1 MLHLYNTLTHKL
13 EEFKPITDKKVG
25 LYTCGPTVYHYA
37 HIGNLR
43 SYIFEDILKRVLQ
56 YNDYEVNHVM
66 NITDVGHL
74 TDDGDNGEDKM
85 EKGSKREGK
94 TAWEIAEF
102 YTQAFQN
109 DLKELN
115 IESPTTWCKATDNI
129 PEQIELVQTLIDKG
143 FTYETSDGVYFDT
156 TKFPSYG
163 EMANLQNQELEA
175 GSRVE
180 IGEKKNPHDFAL
192 WKWSERSEGHPEGFQ
207 PQEKRQMEWEAFGR
221 KGFPG
226 WHIECSAMSS
236 KYLGQHFDIHCGGI
250 DHIPVHHTN
259 EIAQSEAAFGE
270 KPWVNY
276 WMHGE
281 FIVLKNDEFNGST
294 YTNTIHQ
301 CPKCKLKNVVKDN
314 SGYLTEEKENLT
326 ELKVKCQN
334 CGDIFKSGIAS
345 QKMSKSGDNFITLD
359 KIIEKGIDPLAYRF
373 FLLQTHYRK
382 QLNFSWEALEA
393 AQTGLN
399 NLYKEASKFIDKD
412 MNEDDLKEWTNV
424 KNQSVDFFK
433 ECLNND
439 LDTPQSIAILWKSL
453 KTLDTPAQK
462 TKLILNADET
472 LGLEIFKPAKKIL
485 ESEKTQIKVP
495 AEIQKLLDKRKK
507 VREEKNWSES
517 DRLRDEI
524 KALGYTVEDTSKGQ
538 QISK

>member
-74 TDDGDNGEDKM
+74 MEGGATGAPKM

-102 YTQAFQN
+102 YTQAFQKN
-109 DLKELN
+109 LKELN

-143 FTYETSDGVYFDT
+143 FTYETSDGIYFDT
-156 TKFPSYG
+156 TKFPAYG

-180 IGEKKNPHDFAL
+180 IGEKKNSHDFAL
-192 WKWSERSEGHPEGFQ
+192 WKFSKPE
-207 PQEKRQMEWEAFGR
+207 EKRQMEWEAFGR
-221 KGFPG
+221 MGFPG

-270 KPWVNY
+270 HPWVNY
-276 WMHGE
+276 WMHNE
-281 FIVLKNDEFNGST
+281 FIVLKNNEKMGKSNDNFT
-294 YTNTIHQ
+294 TLQ
-301 CPKCKLKNVVKDN
+301 KLK
-314 SGYLTEEKENLT
+314 E
-326 ELKVKCQN
+326 Q
-334 CGDIFKSGIAS
+334 
-345 QKMSKSGDNFITLD
+345 
-359 KIIEKGIDPLAYRF
+359 GIDPLAYRF
-373 FLLQTHYRK
+373 FLLQTNYRK
-382 QLNFSWEALEA
+382 QLCFSFEALEA
-393 AQTGLN
+393 AQTGLE
-399 NLYKEASKFIDKD
+399 NLRSKILKLKNESKKIDTTKLQ
-412 MNEDDLKEWTNV
+412 EKFLEKI
-424 KNQSVDFFK
+424 
-433 ECLNND
+433 NND
-439 LDTPQSIAILWKSL
+439 LDMPGSLALIFDALKNEEIDYETILQFDKV
-453 KTLDTPAQK
+453 
-462 TKLILNADET
+462 
-472 LGLEIFKPAKKIL
+472 LGLDLDKVKEKKV
-485 ESEKTQIKVP
+485 EVSDD
-495 AEIQKLLDKRKK
+495 IQKLINERQKA
-507 VREEKNWSES
+507 RENKNWSES
-517 DRLRDEI
+517 DRLRDVI
-524 KALGYTVEDTSKGQ
+524 KALGYTLEDTAEGQ
-538 QISK
+538 KVDKI